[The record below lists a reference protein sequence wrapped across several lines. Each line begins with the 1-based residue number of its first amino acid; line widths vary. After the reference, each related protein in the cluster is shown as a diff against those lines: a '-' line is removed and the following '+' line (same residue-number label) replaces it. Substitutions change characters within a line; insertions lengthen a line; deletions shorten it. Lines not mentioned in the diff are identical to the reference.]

1 MKIGIL
7 PFRKEKNIDGLNRV
21 TQTLVKEILKIDH
34 KNDYSFIGSGRF
46 LGIDIPEKKIIPD
59 SWNVMNLNSC
69 VMNEQYDI
77 VHSNY
82 YSFYVNK
89 KLPCARILTIHD
101 LNPESIKIYG
111 DNWRK
116 TVPLMDQILADSNH
130 TKKDIVNLFNV
141 NPDKVRVIYNGMFKL
156 NMEYDEKNISE
167 RIKKLTNQ
175 PYIMTVSTLREYK
188 NMIGLVRAFILFKEL
203 HKDSDLNLI
212 LVGKDF
218 KNNSVRMQ
226 IGELCSGRNDVVFTG
241 YVSDEELVY
250 LYKNCL
256 ATGFVSFFEGFGLPV
271 LEALYYGKT
280 VICSNATS
288 LPEVGG
294 DAVEYCDP
302 HDVES
307 IEYAFE
313 RVVLDD
319 NNRQKLEKLAAIQA
333 SKFSYEKMARETLD
347 VYKQFE

>member
-1 MKIGIL
+1 MM
-7 PFRKEKNIDGLNRV
+7 N
-21 TQTLVKEILKIDH
+21 Q
-34 KNDYSFIGSGRF
+34 
-46 LGIDIPEKKIIPD
+46 II
-59 SWNVMNLNSC
+59 
-69 VMNEQYDI
+69 
-77 VHSNY
+77 
-82 YSFYVNK
+82 
-89 KLPCARILTIHD
+89 
-101 LNPESIKIYG
+101 
-111 DNWRK
+111 
-116 TVPLMDQILADSNH
+116 ADSHN
-130 TKKDIVNLFNV
+130 TKKDIVDLFNV
-141 NPDKVRVIYNGMFKL
+141 NPDKVNVIYPGMFKL
-156 NMEYDEKNISE
+156 NMEYDENNISD

-226 IGELCSGRNDVVFTG
+226 IGELCEGREDVVFTG

-271 LEALYYGKT
+271 LESLYYGKT

-302 HDVES
+302 YDVES

-319 NNRQKLEKLAAIQA
+319 NNRQKLEKLATVQA

>member
-21 TQTLVKEILKIDH
+21 TQSLVKEILKIDH

-82 YSFYVNK
+82 YSFYINK
-89 KLPCARILTIHD
+89 KIPCAKILTIHD
-101 LNPESIKIYG
+101 LNPEMLKLYG
-111 DNWRK
+111 ENVK
-116 TVPLMDQILADSNH
+116 KSVPMMDQIIADSNN
-130 TKKDIVNLFNV
+130 TKKDIVDIFNV
-141 NPDKVRVIYNGMFKL
+141 NPDKVKVIYPGMFKL
-156 NMEYDEKNISE
+156 NMEYDEKNISD

-203 HKDSDLNLI
+203 HKDSNLNLI

-271 LEALYYGKT
+271 LESLYYGKT

-302 HDVES
+302 YDVES

-319 NNRQKLEKLAAIQA
+319 NNRHKLEKLATIQA
-333 SKFSYEKMARETLD
+333 SKFSYEKMAKETLD